1 MVVLSLTRKQATSC
15 IHSYDQQVQF
25 FFPVWAGSEV
35 VRPRRSKCSHTLGCG
50 KVPITMKT
58 QGLRQTPAY
67 SRPLEELEAAGAEKV
82 YREPTEGHAAE
93 MISSGVLCRND
104 I

>member
-1 MVVLSLTRKQATSC
+1 M
-15 IHSYDQQVQF
+15 
-25 FFPVWAGSEV
+25 WAGSEV
-35 VRPRRSKCSHTLGCG
+35 VRPRRSKGSHTLGCG

-67 SRPLEELEAAGAEKV
+67 SRTLEELEGAGAEKV
-82 YREPTEGHAAE
+82 YREPMEDPAAE